1 MDMRYALF
9 RLVCLCLFS
18 FFLLEGCSRGKVPFN
33 EPSDLRGKSMEELQ
47 QMQKQILQEKA
58 GKILSDEELACI
70 EMIREQERRLENPW
84 IFGEWRERHGQR
96 LIFRDDG
103 TVSVGARNG
112 AYDELGIYK
121 YFSAEEPSYET
132 VWTLLQDAS
141 GDPVA
146 MISHPYGENLLYPF
160 HKDRGHV
167 YEQIGDMQISR
178 ETGCYFTKVQ

>member
-84 IFGEWRERHGQR
+84 IFGEWRERHTGQGLPAQRPGGGEIFPRRRVPELRPYALCRR
-96 LIFRDDG
+96 LR
-103 TVSVGARNG
+103 R
-112 AYDELGIYK
+112 L
-121 YFSAEEPSYET
+121 
-132 VWTLLQDAS
+132 
-141 GDPVA
+141 
-146 MISHPYGENLLYPF
+146 
-160 HKDRGHV
+160 DRLRH
-167 YEQIGDMQISR
+167 Q
-178 ETGCYFTKVQ
+178 

>member
-1 MDMRYALF
+1 MDMRFSFY

-18 FFLLEGCSRGKVPFN
+18 FLLLEGCSRGKVPIT
-33 EPSDLRGKSMEELQ
+33 EPADLRGKSMGELQ
-47 QMQKQILQEKA
+47 QLRKDILQEKA
-58 GKILSDEELACI
+58 GKVLSDEELACI
-70 EMIREQERRLENPW
+70 EMIREQELRLANPW
-84 IFGEWRERHGQR
+84 IFGEWRERHGRR

-121 YFSAEEPSYET
+121 YFSAEEPSFET
-132 VWTLLQDAS
+132 VWTLLLDTA

-146 MISHPYGENLLYPF
+146 MISQPYGENLLYPF
-160 HKDRGHV
+160 HKDRNHV
-167 YEQIGDMQISR
+167 YEQVGDMQISR